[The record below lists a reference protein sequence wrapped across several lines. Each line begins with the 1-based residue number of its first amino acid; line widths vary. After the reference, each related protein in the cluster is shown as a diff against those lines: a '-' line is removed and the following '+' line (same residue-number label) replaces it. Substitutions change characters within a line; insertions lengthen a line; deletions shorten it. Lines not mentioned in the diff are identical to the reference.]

1 MLTRI
6 LKRAKELTGKGDLLQ
21 QPLQYFLQHKVTM
34 DTFDDVTLDLFAQLD
49 DFDIISAL
57 KAWQRQGD
65 FILSSLSKM
74 IIIGFIKIKLTS
86 DKVAIEDLQ
95 PLKNDLHWKTI
106 SVYTGWKRH

>member
-1 MLTRI
+1 VVLPCS
-6 LKRAKELTGKGDLLQ
+6 E
-21 QPLQYFLQHKVTM
+21 PLQYFLQHKVTM

-49 DFDIISAL
+49 DFDIISA

-74 IIIGFIKIKLTS
+74 IINRDLLKIKLTS

-95 PLKNDLHWKTI
+95 PLKERFALENNI
-106 SVYTGWKRH
+106 SLLEANYFIFKGK